1 MAHNRIEMAEEALAQ
16 LDEQI
21 SKLETLRAVW
31 NTILDAEREI
41 ASIPPVPE
49 QQDQQGTV
57 SSKRTPTRRRLK
69 RPDYGDKADK
79 MRAFVI
85 GRQEAGVTQVE
96 IMREARRLGSANIGY
111 KFIARSTDR
120 GEMREQDGR
129 FFPTPRMTESLR
141 SNGVQPTQ

>member
-21 SKLETLRAVW
+21 AKLDTLRAAW

-41 ASIPPVPE
+41 ASLPAVPE
-49 QQDQQGTV
+49 HQEVQSTV
-57 SSKRTPTRRRLK
+57 SPKRTPAGRRLK
-69 RPDYGDKADK
+69 RSDYGDKADR

-85 GRQEAGVTQVE
+85 GRQEVGVTQVE

-120 GEMREQDGR
+120 GEMKEQDGR
-129 FFPTPRMTESLR
+129 FFPTPRMFESLR